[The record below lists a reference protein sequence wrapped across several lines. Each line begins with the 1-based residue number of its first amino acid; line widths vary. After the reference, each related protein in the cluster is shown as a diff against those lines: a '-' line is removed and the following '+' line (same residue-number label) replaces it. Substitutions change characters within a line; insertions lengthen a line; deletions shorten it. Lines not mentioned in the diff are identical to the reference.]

1 MTRTGESGML
11 VAAAGV
17 AAFGVTLV
25 LLAGGQTIDARIG
38 LTFAVM
44 VFAFGMV
51 HFAIRRWAPSAS
63 TVILPPAAL
72 LTALALAE
80 IHRLDPV
87 RAGLQQWWLLVAAAL
102 TVTLLGFLH
111 HRGIATIRRYRYLYL
126 LVGLVLLLLP
136 LLPSGGPLPLRGLE
150 VNGSRLWLV
159 VDLAFTEM
167 RFQPGEIAKLLLVLF
182 LAGYLAERQPALA
195 EKPRKFGPFRLPEPR
210 QLFPVVLVWIG
221 SLVVLIVQRDLGASV
236 LLFGAFVGMIYA
248 ATGRPSYLLIGGLLT
263 IGGGIAATR
272 VFDHVGRRVVAWLQ
286 PFQNY
291 DGAGYQVAQAWFG
304 MGTGSLA
311 GSGIGLGR
319 PDLIPNAA
327 TDFIFAAVAEE
338 LGFAGSMAVLA
349 AFALLVGAGF
359 GISLRCRDRFRKLT
373 AAGLTWVLGL
383 QAFLIIGGVLRLVP
397 LTGITLPFM
406 SYGGSSLV
414 GNLLL
419 LGLLARISHEEQ
431 T

>member
-1 MTRTGESGML
+1 MTRTTESGML
-11 VAAAGV
+11 FAAAGL

-25 LLAGGQTIDARIG
+25 VLAAGGEVDSRIG

-44 VFAFGMV
+44 VFAFGAV
-51 HFAIRRWAPSAS
+51 HLAMRRWARSAS
-63 TVILPPAAL
+63 TLLLPPAAL
-72 LTALALAE
+72 LTALSLAE
-80 IHRLDPV
+80 IHRLDPI
-87 RAGLQQWWLLVAAAL
+87 RAGLQQWWLLIAAAL
-102 TVTLLGFLH
+102 TVALLWFLKKK
-111 HRGIATIRRYRYLYL
+111 GMATIRRYRYLYL
-126 LVGLVLLLLP
+126 LVGLILLLSP
-136 LLPSGGPLPLRGLE
+136 LLPSAGPLPLRGLE
-150 VNGSRLWLV
+150 VNGSRLWLL
-159 VDLAFTEM
+159 VDLGLAEI
-167 RFQPGEIAKLLLVLF
+167 RFQPGEVAKLLMVLF

-195 EKPRKFGPFRLPEPR
+195 ERPRKFGPFQLPEPR
-210 QLFPVVLVWIG
+210 QLFPVLLVWVGSLGVLV
-221 SLVVLIVQRDLGASV
+221 VQRDLGASV
-236 LLFGAFVGMIYA
+236 LLFGAFVGMLYA
-248 ATGRPSYLLIGGLLT
+248 ATGRPAYLLVGALLT
-263 IGGGIAATR
+263 FGGGFVAYR
-272 VFDHVGRRVVAWLQ
+272 LFDHVGRRVVAWLQ

-291 DGAGYQVAQAWFG
+291 EDAGYQVAQAWFG

-349 AFALLVGAGF
+349 AFALLIGAGF

-373 AAGLTWVLGL
+373 AAGLTWVFAF

-414 GNLLL
+414 GNFLL

-431 T
+431 A